1 MSIKDDAQRIHANLL
16 EKTDPEAVERINHFA
31 FDEVQAMLI
40 CLIELRCCRC
50 WHICWG
56 CKA

>member
-31 FDEVQAMLI
+31 FDEVQADVDLPDSA
-40 CLIELRCCRC
+40 
-50 WHICWG
+50 
-56 CKA
+56 CKSNRAIVSRAAL